1 MTPEWRFAASKY
13 ATAGIHL
20 VNREKCSF
28 ARGEMRK
35 NEHPAEESDKANDRR
50 LATGSKEFTLLKL
63 KRLQILGFKSFCDRT
78 ELKFHGDGVAAIIGP
93 NGCGKSN
100 ISDAISWVLG
110 EQSAKTLRGARMEDV
125 IFAGTRDRKPTGMA
139 EVSLTLI
146 DPEVYAG
153 ADANAA
159 PEIDIQDEMPE
170 PEAHVTDD
178 WDEAAIRAHNA
189 AETEQAVEDAQPG
202 KMEEV
207 EVPRSKINTIAIAFP
222 DDEPIF
228 ALPAHTVS
236 APPANAPVGTAA
248 PHVVLKIRRRK
259 FNQQQFR
266 HGEIVVTRRLFR
278 SGDSEY
284 LLNGKLCRLRDI
296 QELFM
301 GTGLGP
307 ESYALIEQGRIGQI
321 LSSRPTDRR
330 AILEEAAG
338 ITKFKTKKRLAE
350 ARLEDAKLNLNRV
363 NDIFEE
369 VTRQMNSLKR
379 QASKAER
386 YARLREE
393 MRAKLRVVLASKFA
407 ALEQESAE
415 IDTQLNV
422 LADEM
427 RHRSEEV
434 QQLEGEHDE
443 RQQRGYSIEAE
454 LRENRDRIAQ
464 IAMEIDRAHAR
475 RRHNEE
481 RCAELLVRSASAE
494 AELAQARHRLT
505 ALEAERESNRQILE
519 SAAADLAAAQ
529 SDLALCQ
536 QEAAAA
542 ATGLAEIER
551 QQEESRVMIFDIVSS
566 ASRLRNQLAQAEER
580 LAGAD
585 REARRL
591 DAEIQNANTQVE
603 AFGGQRGQLALEFET
618 ITQKAA
624 AISEEI
630 SQLRRLIEAKK
641 AEEVQRKANL
651 DVLRAEYAT
660 ALGKKGSLEAVIA
673 EHGYSTE
680 SVRRLF
686 QSGVMQSGLA
696 PVGVLADFLEVEP
709 HYERV
714 VEDFLRDELNYIVVK
729 SWDAAD
735 EGLRMLRT
743 DVDGRATFL
752 VHPEDSQAKFS
763 FVLDEAAHAAPP
775 AAQILPLKNTIRV
788 LDGFGKSLEVILP
801 KLRDGYIVPES
812 DVARGLALENPDA
825 FFLSQAGECFHNV
838 TVTGGKQRSEG
849 PLSMKRELREV
860 MRQVE
865 ELERA
870 LRDEE
875 TRVMT
880 LGREIKELT
889 SLLERLEG
897 EKRDAEHQAMTSG
910 HMLRQLESEMARV
923 SERLN
928 VAQMELSRLAAER
941 AEQEGILCARQSD
954 IENFELKRLEI
965 EQQMAAAQTT
975 LVVLRQR
982 REESAQTTSQHA
994 ARVATLEER
1003 HRSAA
1008 AVLQR
1013 IEGLFV
1019 EMDERVHTLTS
1030 QIEGAAAEKLQR
1042 ESENAQLAQQVEEFE
1057 AERNASQAR
1066 EGLLQFESEQLRA
1079 RIAEIDESLKAS
1091 RALLDQ
1097 ARDRRG
1103 ELSAAAAKL
1112 QSDVQYM
1119 SETCLNELGM
1129 ERAAL
1134 MADTSLPIVTGDEL
1148 AIEDQMYRDM
1158 RAKLEGM
1165 GPVNMMALEEYK
1177 ETAERHAFLET
1188 QRKDL
1193 ISSIENTTATIKEI
1207 DQISRQKFEEA
1218 FHKINENFQAT
1229 FKKLF
1234 GGGHAFM
1241 KLTDEEN
1248 SAESGIDVVA
1258 SPPGKRLQS
1267 VLLLSGGEKALTALA
1282 LLVGIFQYAP
1292 SPFCILDEV
1301 DAPLDEANVGRFTE
1315 LVKEMSVQTQFVLIT
1330 HSKKTMSIAPVLY
1343 GVTMQEPG
1351 VSKLV
1356 SVRFGAQ

>member
-1 MTPEWRFAASKY
+1 
-13 ATAGIHL
+13 
-20 VNREKCSF
+20 
-28 ARGEMRK
+28 
-35 NEHPAEESDKANDRR
+35 
-50 LATGSKEFTLLKL
+50 LLKL
-63 KRLQILGFKSFCDRT
+63 KKLQILGFKSFCDRT

-100 ISDAISWVLG
+100 IADAISWVLG
-110 EQSAKTLRGARMEDV
+110 EQSAKTLRGSRMEDV
-125 IFAGTRDRKPTGMA
+125 IFSGTRDRKPTGMA

-146 DPEVYAG
+146 DPEQYG
-153 ADANAA
+153 GSDANA
-159 PEIDIQDEMPE
+159 PTEIEIQDDMPDD
-170 PEAHVTDD
+170 AHLADN
-178 WDEAAIRAHNA
+178 WDEAAIRSRVAE
-189 AETEQAVEDAQPG
+189 ETERAIEEAQPG
-202 KMEEV
+202 RTEEV
-207 EVPRSKINTIAIAFP
+207 EISRSKINTIAIAFP
-222 DDEPIF
+222 DDEPMF
-228 ALPAHTVS
+228 ALPVHNVTP
-236 APPANAPVGTAA
+236 PPAQAAVGTPA

-266 HGEIVVTRRLFR
+266 HGEIHVTRRLFR

-350 ARLEDAKLNLNRV
+350 ARLEDAKLNLSRV
-363 NDIFEE
+363 NDIFDE

-386 YARLREE
+386 YSRLRDE
-393 MRAKLRVVLASKFA
+393 MRAKLRLVLASKFA
-407 ALEQESAE
+407 MLERENAE
-415 IDTQLNV
+415 IDAQLNA
-422 LADEM
+422 LAEEM
-427 RHRSEEV
+427 RHRTETV
-434 QQLEGEHDE
+434 QQFESEHAEGT
-443 RQQRGYSIEAE
+443 QRGYAIETE
-454 LRENRDRIAQ
+454 LRENRDRISQ
-464 IAMEIDRAHAR
+464 IAMEIDRAQAR

-481 RCAELLVRSASAE
+481 RCAELLVRSTSAE
-494 AELAQARHRLT
+494 AELAQAQHRLT
-505 ALEAERESNRQILE
+505 ALDLERESNRQILE
-519 SAAADLAAAQ
+519 SAAGDLAAAQ
-529 SDLALCQ
+529 ADLLACQ
-536 QEAAAA
+536 QDGANASAN
-542 ATGLAEIER
+542 LAEIER
-551 QQEESRVMIFDIVSS
+551 QQEEFRLAIFDTVSS

-585 REARRL
+585 RESRRL
-591 DAEIQNANTQVE
+591 ETEIVNTNTQIE

-618 ITQKAA
+618 VTQRVSGIT
-624 AISEEI
+624 EEI
-630 SQLRRLIEAKK
+630 SQVRRLIETKKQEETQAKS
-641 AEEVQRKANL
+641 RL
-651 DVLRAEYAT
+651 DLLRAEFAT

-709 HYERV
+709 KYERV
-714 VEDFLRDELNYIVVK
+714 VEDFLRDELNYVVVK

-743 DVDGRATFL
+743 NVDGRATFL
-752 VHPEDSQAKFS
+752 VHPEDAQAKFS
-763 FVLDEAAHAAPP
+763 FVLDEAAHSAPP
-775 AAQILPLKNTIRV
+775 AAQIVPLKNTIRV
-788 LDGFGKSLEVILP
+788 LNGFGKSLEVILP
-801 KLRDGYIVPES
+801 KLRDGYIVPEANA
-812 DVARGLALENPDA
+812 ARGLALENPDA
-825 FFLSQAGECFHNV
+825 FFLSQSGECFHNV
-838 TVTGGKQRSEG
+838 TVTGGKQRAEG
-849 PLSMKRELREV
+849 PLSMKRELRDV
-860 MRQVE
+860 LRQME
-865 ELERA
+865 EIETA

-875 TRVMT
+875 THVLT

-889 SLLERLEG
+889 FLFERLES
-897 EKRDAEHQAMTSG
+897 ERREAEHQAMTSG
-910 HMLRQLESEMARV
+910 HTLRHLDSEMARV

-928 VAQMELSRLAAER
+928 IARLELERLAAER
-941 AEQEGILCARQSD
+941 AEQESIVCARNGEISA
-954 IENFELKRLEI
+954 IEEQRVRI
-965 EQQMAAAQTT
+965 EQQMAAAQESLTR
-975 LVVLRQR
+975 LRQS
-982 REESAQTTSQHA
+982 REESARITSERA
-994 ARVATLEER
+994 ARVAMLEER

-1013 IEGLFV
+1013 IESLCA
-1019 EMDERVHTLTS
+1019 EMNERCQALATQMES
-1030 QIEGAAAEKLQR
+1030 AAAERLQR
-1042 ESENAQLAQQVEEFE
+1042 ETENQQLAQQAVDLE
-1057 AERNASQAR
+1057 AERNAAQTR
-1066 EGLLQFESEQLRA
+1066 DGLLQFETEQLRA
-1079 RIAEIDESLKAS
+1079 RQAEIEELLRQS

-1103 ELSAAAAKL
+1103 ELSANLAKL
-1112 QSDVQYM
+1112 QSDAQHM
-1119 SETCLNELGM
+1119 SDTCLNELGM
-1129 ERAAL
+1129 ERSVL
-1134 MADTSLPIVTGDEL
+1134 MSDESITPVIGEEL
-1148 AIEDQMYRDM
+1148 AGEDQLYREM
-1158 RAKLEGM
+1158 RAKLEAM

-1177 ETAERHAFLET
+1177 DTAERHTFLDT

-1193 ISSIENTTATIKEI
+1193 ITSIENTTATIREI
-1207 DQISRQKFEEA
+1207 DQVSRQKFEEA
-1218 FHKINENFQAT
+1218 FNKINENFRET

-1234 GGGHAFM
+1234 GGGQAFM

-1282 LLVGIFQYAP
+1282 LLVGIFQYTP

-1301 DAPLDEANVGRFTE
+1301 DAPLDEANIGRFTE
-1315 LVKEMSVQTQFVLIT
+1315 LVKEMSMQTQFVLIT

-1356 SVRFGAQ
+1356 SVRFGVQ

>member
-1 MTPEWRFAASKY
+1 M
-13 ATAGIHL
+13 
-20 VNREKCSF
+20 
-28 ARGEMRK
+28 
-35 NEHPAEESDKANDRR
+35 
-50 LATGSKEFTLLKL
+50 LKL
-63 KRLQILGFKSFCDRT
+63 KKLQILGFKSFCDRT

-100 ISDAISWVLG
+100 IADAISWVLG
-110 EQSAKTLRGARMEDV
+110 EQSAKTLRGSRMEDV

-146 DPEVYAG
+146 DPEQYG
-153 ADANAA
+153 GSDASA
-159 PEIDIQDEMPE
+159 PTEIDIQDDMPD
-170 PEAHVTDD
+170 EAHLADD
-178 WDEAAIRAHNA
+178 WDEAAIRSRTAE
-189 AETEQAVEDAQPG
+189 ETERAVEDAQPG
-202 KMEEV
+202 RTEEV
-207 EVPRSKINTIAIAFP
+207 EIARTKINTIAVAFP

-228 ALPAHTVS
+228 ALPVHNVT
-236 APPANAPVGTAA
+236 APPMQAALGTPA

-266 HGEIVVTRRLFR
+266 HGEIHVTRRLFR

-350 ARLEDAKLNLNRV
+350 ARLEDAKLNLARV
-363 NDIFEE
+363 NDIFDE

-386 YARLREE
+386 YARLRDE
-393 MRAKLRVVLASKFA
+393 MRAKLRLVLASKFA
-407 ALEQESAE
+407 VLEQESAE
-415 IDTQLNV
+415 IDARLNA
-422 LADEM
+422 LAEEM
-427 RHRSEEV
+427 QHRAEMV
-434 QQLEGEHDE
+434 QQFESEHAE
-443 RQQRGYSIEAE
+443 RTQRGYAIETE
-454 LRENRDRIAQ
+454 LRENRDRISQ
-464 IAMEIDRAHAR
+464 IAMEIDRAQAR

-481 RCAELLVRSASAE
+481 RCAELLVRSASAD

-505 ALEAERESNRQILE
+505 ALDSERESNRQILE
-519 SAAADLAAAQ
+519 SAAGDLAAAQ
-529 SDLALCQ
+529 TDLLACQ
-536 QEAAAA
+536 QDAANAAAN
-542 ATGLAEIER
+542 LAEIER
-551 QQEESRVMIFDIVSS
+551 QQEEFRVAMFDTVST

-585 REARRL
+585 RDSRRL
-591 DAEIQNANTQVE
+591 ETEILNTTAQIE
-603 AFGGQRGQLALEFET
+603 AFGGQRGQLALEFENVT
-618 ITQKAA
+618 QRVSGIT
-624 AISEEI
+624 EEI
-630 SQLRRLIEAKK
+630 SQIRRLIEAKK
-641 AEEVQRKANL
+641 QEETQAKARL
-651 DVLRAEYAT
+651 DSLRAEFAT

-686 QSGVMQSGLA
+686 QSGVMHGGSA

-709 HYERV
+709 KFERV
-714 VEDFLRDELNYIVVK
+714 VEDFLRDELNYVVVK

-763 FVLDEAAHAAPP
+763 FVLDEAAHCAPP

-788 LDGFGKSLEVILP
+788 LNGFGKSLEVVLP
-801 KLRDGYIVPES
+801 KLRDGYIVPEA
-812 DVARGLALENPDA
+812 DIARGLALENPDA
-825 FFLSQAGECFHNV
+825 FFLSQSGECFHNV
-838 TVTGGKQRSEG
+838 TVTGGKQRAEG
-849 PLSMKRELREV
+849 PLSMKRELRDV
-860 MRQVE
+860 LRQIE
-865 ELERA
+865 EIESA
-870 LRDEE
+870 LRAEE
-875 TRVMT
+875 TRVLT

-889 SLLERLEG
+889 SLLDRLEG
-897 EKRDAEHQAMTSG
+897 EKREAEHQAMTSG
-910 HMLRQLESEMARV
+910 HMLRQLDSEMARV
-923 SERLN
+923 SERMN
-928 VAQMELSRLAAER
+928 VAQVELKRMAAER
-941 AEQEGILCARQSD
+941 AEQESVVCARHA
-954 IENFELKRLEI
+954 EI
-965 EQQMAAAQTT
+965 AGVEEQRVALEQQVAAAQESLTR
-975 LVVLRQR
+975 LRQS
-982 REESAQTTSQHA
+982 REDSARITSERS
-994 ARVATLEER
+994 ARVATLAER
-1003 HRSAA
+1003 HRSAT
-1008 AVLQR
+1008 AVLER
-1013 IEGLFV
+1013 IDSLFS
-1019 EMDERVHTLTS
+1019 EMSERCQTLAA
-1030 QIEGAAAEKLQR
+1030 QIESAAAEKLQR
-1042 ESENAQLAQQVEEFE
+1042 ETENEQLTLQAADLD
-1057 AERNASQAR
+1057 AERNAAQAR
-1066 EGLLQFESEQLRA
+1066 DGLLQFETEQLRA
-1079 RIAEIDESLKAS
+1079 RLGEIEELLRQS
-1091 RALLDQ
+1091 RVLLDQ

-1103 ELSAAAAKL
+1103 ELAATLAKL
-1112 QSDVQYM
+1112 QSDAQHM
-1119 SETCLNELGM
+1119 SDTCLNELGI
-1129 ERAAL
+1129 ERAVL
-1134 MADTSLPIVTGDEL
+1134 MADATITPVIGEQL
-1148 AIEDQMYRDM
+1148 AAEDQVYREM
-1158 RAKLEGM
+1158 RTKLDAM

-1177 ETAERHAFLET
+1177 ETAERHSFLET

-1193 ISSIENTTATIKEI
+1193 ITSIENTTATIREI
-1207 DQISRQKFEEA
+1207 DQVSRQKFEEA
-1218 FHKINENFQAT
+1218 FAKINDNFRET

-1234 GGGHAFM
+1234 GGGQAFM

-1282 LLVGIFQYAP
+1282 LLVGIFQYTP

-1301 DAPLDEANVGRFTE
+1301 DAPLDEANIGRFTE
-1315 LVKEMSVQTQFVLIT
+1315 LVKEMSIQTQFVLIT

-1356 SVRFGAQ
+1356 SVRFGTQ